1 MDTCK
6 YIMTF
11 MPYPIFNHPSSPRNG
26 QNIGILDLIWGL
38 RNCYG
43 LSYPLAILLSVG
55 SFILLR
61 RISPICLEHVGKHDA
76 IEHNASLVH
85 ADCPSNQKYA
95 PIRVVPALLDA
106 FIKEGRSD
114 EKGPDAGADKE
125 NDLLE
130 ITDVA
135 KFRIRREKECGV
147 VDGVHAEIARGEV
160 AIAFG
165 MWGQNIGGRTGI
177 PRKWLRDW
185 FENDRLPYGWRP
197 SHTQGLV
204 DTMRRSSQIRK
215 LMDQMRSQRQGTP

>member
-1 MDTCK
+1 
-6 YIMTF
+6 MTF
-11 MPYPIFNHPSSPRNG
+11 MPYSMLNNQSSPRNG
-26 QNIGILDLIWGL
+26 QNIGILNLIWGL

-43 LSYPLAILLSVG
+43 LSYPLAIFLSVG

-61 RISPICLEHVGKHDA
+61 RIRPICLEHVGKHDA

-106 FIKEGRSD
+106 LIKEGSSD
-114 EKGPDAGADKE
+114 EKRPDADKE

-130 ITDVA
+130 ISDLA
-135 KFRIRREKECGV
+135 KFRIRREKECGI
-147 VDGVHAEIARGEV
+147 VDGVHAEIARGEM

-165 MWGQNIGGRTGI
+165 MWGQNVGGHTGV

-197 SHTQGLV
+197 THTQGLL

-215 LMDQMRSQRQGTP
+215 LMNQMRSQLHRVQGAP